1 MEEKISV
8 KDIKIYQKKIACYIM
23 KRQMKPEKTVVIP
36 GINRKED
43 ENKWVIA
50 LTAGFDTVRL
60 GKMDA

>member
-1 MEEKISV
+1 
-8 KDIKIYQKKIACYIM
+8 M